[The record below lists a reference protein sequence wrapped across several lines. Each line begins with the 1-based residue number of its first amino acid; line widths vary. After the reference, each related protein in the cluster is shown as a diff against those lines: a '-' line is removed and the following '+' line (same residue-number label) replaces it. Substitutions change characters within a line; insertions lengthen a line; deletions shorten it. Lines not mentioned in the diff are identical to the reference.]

1 MAGKFESKFEKRKMI
16 ETLVDP
22 TVSVILA
29 ELEND
34 EKDSAYLTEKL
45 GITLDEI
52 KERLSYVIDYGFV
65 TMKQNDDKTVFRANM
80 DKLNRIMESDENF
93 TNVVD
98 GLTELDQYLN

>member
-1 MAGKFESKFEKRKMI
+1 MI

-22 TVSVILA
+22 NVSVILA

-52 KERLSYVIDYGFV
+52 KERLSYIIAHGFV
-65 TMKQNDDKTVFRANM
+65 TMKQNDDKTIFKADT